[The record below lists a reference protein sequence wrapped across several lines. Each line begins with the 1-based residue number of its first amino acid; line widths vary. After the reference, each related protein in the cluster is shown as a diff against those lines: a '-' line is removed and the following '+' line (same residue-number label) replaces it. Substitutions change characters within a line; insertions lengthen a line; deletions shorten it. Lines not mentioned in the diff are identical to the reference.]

1 MKPMK
6 LYYVAY
12 DYGHQQYEML
22 AGPFGRWIEAND
34 ARLLHDDGD
43 PNLLIVSQ
51 IIQVEEV

>member
-12 DYGHQQYEML
+12 NYGHQQYEML
-22 AGPFGRWIEAND
+22 DGPFGRWIEAND

-43 PNLLIVSQ
+43 PNLVIVSE